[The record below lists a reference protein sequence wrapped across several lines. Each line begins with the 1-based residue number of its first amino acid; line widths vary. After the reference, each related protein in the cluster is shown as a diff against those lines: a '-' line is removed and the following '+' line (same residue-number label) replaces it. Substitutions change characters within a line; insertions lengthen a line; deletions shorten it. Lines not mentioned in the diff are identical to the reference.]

1 MFLEI
6 YEINLAHFLS
16 ALGLS
21 RQAASKK
28 TTVNLDLLTDIDV
41 INGRKRY

>member
-6 YEINLAHFLS
+6 HEINLARFLS

-28 TTVNLDLLTDIDV
+28 TKVKLDHLTDIDML
-41 INGRKRY
+41 